1 MQNSALK
8 SLSNQTLE
16 NHLLEIQKAQ
26 ANLKGVTLK
35 TGLIYSDVFSNES
48 GNSVYIKPENLQITG
63 AFKLR
68 GAYNK
73 LCSLTPSERKRGV
86 IASSAGNHAQGVAYS
101 AQKLGILAT
110 IVMPKTTP
118 LIKVEATKSYGAT
131 VVLFGDCYDE
141 AYTEAKRLEKEHNYV
156 FVHPFDD
163 LDVMYGQGKI
173 GRAHV

>member
-1 MQNSALK
+1 MQKSALE

-16 NHLLEIQKAQ
+16 HHLLEIQKSQ
-26 ANLKGVTLK
+26 TNLKGVTLK

-101 AQKLGILAT
+101 AQKLGIKST

-118 LIKVEATKSYGAT
+118 LV
-131 VVLFGDCYDE
+131 
-141 AYTEAKRLEKEHNYV
+141 
-156 FVHPFDD
+156 
-163 LDVMYGQGKI
+163 
-173 GRAHV
+173 